1 MKLDSNNN
9 MKVIN
14 HLAINSIKGNKM
26 RNFFIIFAIVLSVS
40 LLMVMSLFNVG
51 LKTSKQRAVSNVQ
64 HVIYH
69 KVTEEQIAALI
80 AEVQVDYLTLNK
92 RGRGIEIGN
101 KMIQPV
107 YYETTPSK
115 DGPVKITTM
124 SISDGTAPDKVN
136 EVAVTKDYLK
146 EIEAWDGIETDKG
159 IGTEIYLTFL
169 DGITEKFIVSGIL
182 EMSSKSNVY
191 PIIFSKEYAIHGS
204 QLKEVAYDAIVRIDG
219 ATQMTQSEFLE
230 IIRGIGAK
238 CFIERKNINENN
250 YFVDTLPG
258 GTRETQE
265 ILVIVGI
272 SMGVLFVSIL
282 VIYSVFYLS
291 VIGRIRQFGQL
302 RTVGMTKKQIKKMII
317 REGLLLSA
325 IGIPIGLVIGGIIG
339 YFIQRTGWD
348 LRNTLVIAGVVIVAD
363 IITVLISIQKPAKIA
378 STISPIEAA
387 KFSGYQEMNGKSETK
402 KLHRKITP
410 FHLATMSATRNRKKT
425 FLTLVSL
432 GVGGILFMIAATF
445 IVSMNLEDYSRQLG
459 FRYGEF
465 EMYISSNASETA
477 EHGYIDIQLNNP
489 FNITLQEKIEAIDG
503 VTGIKTWSGG
513 NICWEAGGEIEEDN
527 VTSFSKNQVSGM
539 NEMMEEGSIDYDEMM
554 NNDEIVVR
562 SNDVMKEIYGWNYKI
577 GDMVKLTFY
586 NGEQYIEKEYK
597 IRGFLDSEYTKI
609 DLGYGWFVLPEE
621 ELNEVMNN
629 MNLTRGFIVSTK
641 EDKAEQVGEAL
652 QGIVDEN
659 PLLNMSTLKDRMEL
673 DEENFSMIFA
683 MILGL
688 SLFIIGFSIIN
699 LVNTLITNV
708 VTRKQE
714 FAMLQSIGMTSRQLT
729 QMIQAE
735 GLMLSFGNGLI
746 TLIFGSLFGYEMIRL
761 LQHFSADYMHYTFPF
776 WYFLCY
782 IAFIVIV
789 PVVVSHILIQY
800 FKKKS
805 LVERLRESD

>member
-1 MKLDSNNN
+1 MKLESNNN
-9 MKVIN
+9 IKIIN

-69 KVTEEQIAALI
+69 KVTEEQIAALLT
-80 AEVQVDYLTLNK
+80 EVQVDFLTLDK
-92 RGRGIEIGN
+92 RGQGI
-101 KMIQPV
+101 
-107 YYETTPSK
+107 ETTPSK
-115 DGPVKITTM
+115 DGSVKITTM
-124 SISDGTAPDKVN
+124 SISEGTAPDKVN

-146 EIEAWDGIETDKG
+146 EIEAWDGIETEKG
-159 IGTEIYLTFL
+159 IGTKISLTFL
-169 DGITEKFIVSGIL
+169 DGTTEKFIVSGIL
-182 EMSSKSNVY
+182 NMSSKSNVY

-204 QLKEVAYDAIVRIDG
+204 QLKDVAYDAIVRIDG

-250 YFVDTLPG
+250 YFIDTLPG

-272 SMGVLFVSIL
+272 GLGILFVSIL

-302 RTVGMTKKQIKKMII
+302 RTIGMTKKQIKKMII

-325 IGIPIGLVIGGIIG
+325 IAIPIGLVIGGIIG
-339 YFIQRTGWD
+339 YFIHRTGWD
-348 LRNTLVIAGVVIVAD
+348 WRNTLIIAGVVIIAD
-363 IITVLISIQKPAKIA
+363 IIMVLISIRKPAKIA

-387 KFSGYQEMNGKSETK
+387 KFSGYQEKNGKSETK
-402 KLHRKITP
+402 KLYRKITP
-410 FHLATMSATRNRKKT
+410 FHLAKMSATRNRKKT

-432 GVGGILFMIAATF
+432 GVGGILFMLATTL
-445 IVSMNLEDYSRQLG
+445 ITSMNLEDYSRQGG
-459 FRYGEF
+459 FQYGEF
-465 EMYISSNASETA
+465 DMYISLNASEIA
-477 EHGYIDIQLNNP
+477 EYGYTDIQLHNP
-489 FNITLQEKIEAIDG
+489 FNVTLKEQIEAIDG
-503 VTGIKTWSGG
+503 VTGIKTWSAV
-513 NICWEAGGEIEEDN
+513 NIRWEAGGEIEEDN

-539 NEMMEEGSIDYDEMM
+539 NEMMEEGSVDYDEMLK
-554 NNDEIVVR
+554 NDEIIVR
-562 SNDVMKEIYGWNYKI
+562 ANDVIKEIYGWNYKI
-577 GDMVKLTFY
+577 GDTVKLTFY
-586 NGEQYIEKEYK
+586 NGKQSIEKEYI
-597 IRGFLDSEYTKI
+597 IRGFLDAEYSRI

-621 ELNEVMNN
+621 ALNEIMNN
-629 MNLTRGFIVSTK
+629 MNLTRGFVISTE
-641 EDKAEQVGEAL
+641 EDKTDQVGEAL
-652 QGIVDEN
+652 QVIVDEN

-673 DEENFSMIFA
+673 DEESFSMIFA

-688 SLFIIGFSIIN
+688 ALFIIGFSIIN

-729 QMIQAE
+729 QMIQVE
-735 GLMLSFGNGLI
+735 GLMLSFVNALI
-746 TLIFGSLFGYEMIRL
+746 TLIFGSLLGYEMIRL
-761 LQHFSADYMHYTFPF
+761 LRHVSADYMYFTFPI
-776 WYFLCY
+776 WYFLY
-782 IAFIVIV
+782 YVAFIVII
-789 PVVVSHILIQY
+789 PVVVSHMLVQY

-805 LVERLRESD
+805 LVERFRESD